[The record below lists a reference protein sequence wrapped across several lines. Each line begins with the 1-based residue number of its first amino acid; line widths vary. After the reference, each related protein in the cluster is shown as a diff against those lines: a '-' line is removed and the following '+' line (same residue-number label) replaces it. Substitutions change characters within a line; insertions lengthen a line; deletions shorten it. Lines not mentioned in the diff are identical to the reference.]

1 MRRRA
6 VLRGAGAALVL
17 VAGGAA
23 WRAWDQGLLATDRG
37 PAYEPWTRWQSEA
50 ADGALGLLRAAILAA
65 NPHNSQPWLFR
76 VTPERIDLF
85 ADTRRNLGAIDPY
98 LREMYIGIGCALE
111 NLTLAA
117 RAGGYAPAVTLL
129 PDRAST
135 AHAAR
140 IELSPGPKD
149 VSALYRAI
157 PERHTNRGPY
167 DGARAIGADIT
178 AALDAVAGDDA
189 RVVLLTTRAER
200 ERAGTVIVRATEAV
214 IANAAQG
221 DATSR
226 WERFHWRQVQHHRDG
241 ITIDATVRPAAMRAA
256 AKLLPPLSRAQN
268 DRFWLRATQAQLAS
282 AAAIGIVTVVDP
294 DAARDRVRGGRAWQR
309 VHLWATAHGLAA
321 QPHNQP
327 TERADRERMLKIA
340 PTFGRA
346 LADLIGDDRGRALMT
361 FRLGYP
367 TEPALPS
374 PRRPLTD
381 VLL

>member
-1 MRRRA
+1 MRRRTL
-6 VLRGAGAALVL
+6 LRGAGATLVL
-17 VAGGAA
+17 VAGGGV
-23 WRAWDQGLLATDRG
+23 WRAWDQGLLASDRG
-37 PAYEPWTRWQSEA
+37 PAYEPWTRWQAEA

-76 VTPERIDLF
+76 VTSERIDLF

-98 LREMYIGIGCALE
+98 LREMYTGVGCALE

-117 RAGGYAPAVTLL
+117 RAAGYAPAVTLL
-129 PDRAST
+129 PDPAST

-149 VSALYRAI
+149 VSVLYRAI

-167 DGARAIGADIT
+167 DGARAISADVA
-178 AALDAVAGDDA
+178 AALTAVAGDDA
-189 RVVLLTTRAER
+189 RIILFTNRGER
-200 ERAGTVIVRATEAV
+200 ERAGAVIVRATEAV
-214 IANAAQG
+214 IADRAQG

-226 WERFHWRQVQHHRDG
+226 WERFHWRQVQRHRDG

-256 AKLLPPLSRAQN
+256 AKMLPPLSREQN
-268 DRFWLRATQAQLAS
+268 DRFWLTATQAQLAS
-282 AAAIGIVTVVDP
+282 AAAIGIVTVADP
-294 DAARDRVRGGRAWQR
+294 DAARDRLRGGRAWQR
-309 VHLWATAHGLAA
+309 LHLWATAHGLAA

-327 TERADRERMLKIA
+327 TERADRERMLNIA

-346 LADLIGDDRGRALMT
+346 LAELIGDDRRRALMT

-367 TEPALPS
+367 TESALPS
-374 PRRPLTD
+374 PRRPVTD